1 MGSEMCIRDSVASLP
16 FDHRQSLGFKDF
28 FKKEKSIFRS
38 DLKIRR
44 GSDRHLP
51 PQDLFLVDKDRI
63 RPHRDD
69 FNEFLE
75 HQVLGKID
83 RDFIILPCC
92 LECEGI
98 QRKNQQGQK
107 NPADASSFRLR

>member
-1 MGSEMCIRDSVASLP
+1 M
-16 FDHRQSLGFKDF
+16 
-28 FKKEKSIFRS
+28 
-38 DLKIRR
+38 KIRR
-44 GSDRHLP
+44 GRDRHLP

-75 HQVLGKID
+75 HQVLRKID

-92 LECEGI
+92 LESERVHG
-98 QRKNQQGQK
+98 KNQQCQK
-107 NPADASSFRLR
+107 NPADASGFRLGGCGL